1 MESHAPSE
9 AELQT
14 DTNADPE
21 EAEQPNNVTPDD
33 AREVSTSQQSE
44 EQFSMFSSQEFE
56 LDAES
61 AKESLASTPLPD
73 TEPARDNETLTA
85 TAGASF
91 SQDAQPSTS
100 TDQANASAQG
110 KTFWDKARQL
120 ASQRRRSRK
129 EHSRV
134 MSTEGGKSRICSGC
148 PGGKSSIRGRIW
160 VRNFVVTFWVK
171 DSAENFLFFGRGGGC
186 DKKRNLGFQL
196 YQMTRSFLFN
206 DFMPRRKTFLGDPHP
221 GSLDFFWV

>member
-1 MESHAPSE
+1 MCIFYPQKPDESNQGLSNEAFFGSEVSLGSKASLDPTKPSTTEEMESHAPSE

-14 DTNADPE
+14 DTKDPE

-33 AREVSTSQQSE
+33 AREVSTPQEPE

-120 ASQRRRSRK
+120 ASQRRRSRM

-134 MSTEGGKSRICSGC
+134 MSTEGGKSRISIGC
-148 PGGKSSIRGRIW
+148 PGGSPLS
-160 VRNFVVTFWVK
+160 K
-171 DSAENFLFFGRGGGC
+171 DVFG
-186 DKKRNLGFQL
+186 LEIL
-196 YQMTRSFLFN
+196 
-206 DFMPRRKTFLGDPHP
+206 
-221 GSLDFFWV
+221 W

>member
-1 MESHAPSE
+1 MCIFYPQKPDESNQGLSKEAFFGSEVSLGSKTSLDPTKPSTTEEMESHAPSE

-14 DTNADPE
+14 DTKADPE

-33 AREVSTSQQSE
+33 EREVSTSQQSE
-44 EQFSMFSSQEFE
+44 EQFSIFSSQEFE

-73 TEPARDNETLTA
+73 TEPAPDSEMLTA

-100 TDQANASAQG
+100 TDQSNASTQG
-110 KTFWDKARQL
+110 NTFWDKARQL
-120 ASQRRRSRK
+120 ASQRRRSRM

-134 MSTEGGKSRICSGC
+134 MSTEGGKSRISIGC
-148 PGGKSSIRGRIW
+148 LGGSPLS
-160 VRNFVVTFWVK
+160 K
-171 DSAENFLFFGRGGGC
+171 DVFG
-186 DKKRNLGFQL
+186 LEIL
-196 YQMTRSFLFN
+196 
-206 DFMPRRKTFLGDPHP
+206 
-221 GSLDFFWV
+221 W